1 MDYMSDISALYT
13 ANGISTT
20 PTHSTSKSSGDTLNM
35 TDYLELMVCEL
46 QNQTID
52 NTADTSDMVNQLV
65 QMQVVQSI
73 TDITNAINSLYSTSL
88 VGKEVTIGQYDSRG
102 NLEQTVGTVTGVG
115 YSNDEPIIFIG
126 EDSYSLSDVMAV
138 GRLPSTLDISEELT
152 SLLQTTQAENTT
164 ALYKTDNST
173 QSNEEDTE
181 DAATYEAESVSPTN
195 ETDNGSTTYEL
206 EDVTANVALDEV
218 G

>member
-1 MDYMSDISALYT
+1 MDYMSDISALYS
-13 ANGISTT
+13 ASGMNTT

-52 NTADTSDMVNQLV
+52 NTADTSEMVNQLV

-88 VGKEVTIGQYDSRG
+88 VGKEVTIGQYDTMG

-115 YSNDEPIIFIG
+115 YSNEEPIIFVG
-126 EDSYSLSDVMAV
+126 DKSYSLSAVMAV
-138 GRLPSTLDISEELT
+138 GRLPSTLDISEDLT
-152 SLLQTTQAENTT
+152 SLLQTNQAENTT
-164 ALYKTDNST
+164 PLYKTDSSI

-181 DAATYEAESVSPTN
+181 DTSTYEVENVTPSN
-195 ETDNGSTTYEL
+195 ETQDIPTTYEL
-206 EDVTANVALDEV
+206 EDVTANVELDEV